1 MITFLFMVGLGAT
14 IALLLA
20 VASDEGA
27 FRAWHTPIR

>member
-1 MITFLFMVGLGAT
+1 MIAFLFMVGLGAT

-27 FRAWHTPIR
+27 FRAWQAPSR